1 MEDIS
6 KMSDSGTPFVLAL
19 PEHIDI
25 VTTYTNIAR
34 QVVNEVDR
42 LNKGYQ
48 APSVHYDPQSSSII
62 VKQGD
67 KVKHIDPFELR
78 IKCKCAGCIDEFD
91 GR

>member
-42 LNKGYQ
+42 LNKGY
-48 APSVHYDPQSSSII
+48 
-62 VKQGD
+62 
-67 KVKHIDPFELR
+67 
-78 IKCKCAGCIDEFD
+78 
-91 GR
+91 